1 MKRKSNN
8 SKITNNESND
18 EYYLIEKILKSRIV
32 NGRKEFRIKWL
43 GYTNDWNTWEP
54 EENVRTEI
62 IESSDDETMN
72 SQAQLQSSI
81 KRKSVRK
88 RKHLEK
94 ESKSIVNSTTTN
106 NSNSS
111 SSSKT
116 PIILNHKISKKKLEA
131 ILEKHR
137 LLKKQQSNAISD
149 LCMSTDV

>member
-1 MKRKSNN
+1 
-8 SKITNNESND
+8 
-18 EYYLIEKILKSRIV
+18 
-32 NGRKEFRIKWL
+32 
-43 GYTNDWNTWEP
+43 
-54 EENVRTEI
+54 
-62 IESSDDETMN
+62 MN
-72 SQAQLQSSI
+72 SQAQLQTSN

-94 ESKSIVNSTTTN
+94 ESKPIVNSLTTN
-106 NSNSS
+106 RNSSSSGSSSS

>member
-1 MKRKSNN
+1 MKTKSNN
-8 SKITNNESND
+8 STSKITNSESND
-18 EYYLIEKILKSRIV
+18 EYYIIEKILKSRIV

-62 IESSDDETMN
+62 IESSDDDETKN
-72 SQAQLQSSI
+72 SQSSN

-94 ESKSIVNSTTTN
+94 ESKPIVNST
-106 NSNSS
+106 SS

-149 LCMSTDV
+149 LCMSTDVCNTLVN

>member
-8 SKITNNESND
+8 SKITNNQESND
-18 EYYLIEKILKSRIV
+18 EYYIIEKILKSRIV

-72 SQAQLQSSI
+72 SQAQLQSSN

-94 ESKSIVNSTTTN
+94 ESKPIVNSTTN
-106 NSNSS
+106 NSSS